1 MCVYAGMNVWD
12 KSYCSLL
19 NLVAKLHRNQ
29 IHYEV
34 CKFFSVYKN
43 ATSLISH
50 FHQEV
55 IVSMYHLFLSNKIT
69 VKAKKNCV
77 HNLEEHFISHYLVFI
92 IELIC
97 CWLNLHS
104 RLKQTNVYWVWIY
117 ELFLVKVQVFV
128 LCSLDLPVYI
138 CTIPPWTN
146 VWYISVR
153 FHLGPCMIYICTIP
167 PWTNVWLLTTVTYC
181 ILLLVNVTNC
191 DI

>member
-19 NLVAKLHRNQ
+19 NLVAKLRRNQ
-29 IHYEV
+29 IPYEV
-34 CKFFSVYKN
+34 CKFFSVC
-43 ATSLISH
+43 TLISH

-69 VKAKKNCV
+69 VNAKKNCV
-77 HNLEEHFISHYLVFI
+77 HNLEEHFISCYLVFI

-138 CTIPPWTN
+138 CTIPPWTLYDIYLYDSTLDQCMTADYC
-146 VWYISVR
+146 YILYTAACER
-153 FHLGPCMIYICTIP
+153 
-167 PWTNVWLLTTVTYC
+167 N
-181 ILLLVNVTNC
+181 
-191 DI
+191 